1 MGGRAR
7 HERRYGIHSDT
18 SGAWTLVFDILTKA
32 WLVEFRPHV
41 ERPAI
46 ARLADRS
53 RVPLTIFEA
62 TDTGARLK
70 HKTQAAIDK
79 AVNDV

>member
-1 MGGRAR
+1 MGGQAR
-7 HERRYGIHSDT
+7 HERRYGIHADT
-18 SGAWTLVFDILTKA
+18 SGAWTLVFDVATNA

-41 ERPAI
+41 ERPAV

-53 RVPLTIFEA
+53 RVPLTTFEA
-62 TDTGARLK
+62 TEAGARLK
-70 HKTQAAIDK
+70 RETQAAIDK